1 MIRMGRSNP
10 RPETAAPHISENANH
25 EADKIHQSSGFPP
38 PQNSDN
44 SPFRPLGDAG
54 KRAFT
59 ESEGLA
65 RDIKEGRLSGYVGV
79 GTTLMGE
86 TEFKSLLRVDGH
98 LVGKIMSHG
107 GTLQIGASG
116 LVDANVRVAT
126 AAVNGTVNG
135 DIFATERIEIGRT
148 GKVVGNIQTPS
159 LVIEQGAILEG
170 NCTMLKAKA
179 DSDKLAAQAIAETAN
194 AESELLAAN
203 QSKITIQNRL
213 ENAAASV
220 VR

>member
-10 RPETAAPHISENANH
+10 KPDAATHVSETASR
-25 EADKIHQSSGFPP
+25 EADKIHQSSNFPQ
-38 PQNSDN
+38 QNSDN

-98 LVGKIMSHG
+98 LVGKIMSHD
-107 GTLQIGASG
+107 GTLHIGASG
-116 LVDANVRVAT
+116 LVDANIRVA
-126 AAVNGTVNG
+126 AAIINGTVNG
-135 DIFATERIEIGRT
+135 DIFAAERIEIGRT
-148 GKVVGNIQTPS
+148 GKVVGNIQAPS
-159 LVIEQGAILEG
+159 LVVEQGAILEG

-179 DSDKLAAQAIAETAN
+179 DLDKLTAQTTAETAK
-194 AESELLAAN
+194 SENELFAAN
-203 QSKITIQNRL
+203 QSEIKIQNRV
-213 ENAAASV
+213 EDAASV
-220 VR
+220 SR

>member
-1 MIRMGRSNP
+1 MIRMGRSSP
-10 RPETAAPHISENANH
+10 KPETAAAHVSETASR
-25 EADKIHQSSGFPP
+25 EVDKIHQSSGFSQ
-38 PQNSDN
+38 QNSDN

-98 LVGKIMSHG
+98 LVGKIMSHD

-116 LVDANVRVAT
+116 LVDANIRVA
-126 AAVNGTVNG
+126 AATVNGTVNG

-148 GKVVGNIQTPS
+148 GKVVGNIQAPS
-159 LVIEQGAILEG
+159 LIIEQGAILEG

-179 DSDKLAAQAIAETAN
+179 DFDKLAAQIN
-194 AESELLAAN
+194 ADAAKSERELPAAN
-203 QSKITIQNRL
+203 QNEIRIQDKP
-213 ENAAASV
+213 EDAAVSV
-220 VR
+220 VG